1 METGF
6 QRGDGGVSL
15 WRMNSRP
22 IAKQSACRKLPAGA
36 NRTSIHGGN
45 SSFAKK
51 VWGTWGGSFFEPVAE
66 GFLKRELFIR
76 DSGENHRSFAG
87 FSDVVLKVL
96 LEVQTLAEAFK
107 GQA

>member
-15 WRMNSRP
+15 STHEFLSDRETIRMSK
-22 IAKQSACRKLPAGA
+22 ITCRGKPHQHP
-36 NRTSIHGGN
+36 RRQ
-45 SSFAKK
+45 FVVRKK